1 MQLWSTMSRITK
13 FVQAE
18 LYVNFIVVHPVSE
31 FSEALEEENKPE
43 NPHFLSIRPLSL
55 LLPCRLK
62 TVHTRMKKG

>member
-31 FSEALEEENKPE
+31 FSEALEEVTKPE

-55 LLPCRLK
+55 LPPCRLK